1 MGETL
6 SLPEVPSSVL
16 QFESRVLFVQTVFSV
31 QFTPKRDAI
40 NRKKSMQN
48 IMSNYSYW
56 MAVNR
61 F

>member
-16 QFESRVLFVQTVFSV
+16 QFESRVLFVQTVFCV

-48 IMSNYSYW
+48 IMSNYSYG